1 MVEKVTRPGKESR
14 LKDIRRAA
22 RKLFSEQGYD
32 AVTTKMIA
40 ETAEIS
46 RGLIYRYH
54 GTKEEIL
61 SDVLIEFLEEEAL
74 YMSDWVRS
82 SSTDFPREKGETE
95 IIAEYFREIFEYDTK
110 ADVISFR
117 KMAARQSWSWDNQTE
132 LRVYEKAG
140 TLFWPLNELL
150 ERQGF
155 KHLEEAVRNTI
166 WAIYNETL
174 RKAMA
179 RADEGN
185 ISRGHWQMLFEQSL
199 RVLRL

>member
-74 YMSDWVRS
+74 YMSDWSVIVDGFS
-82 SSTDFPREKGETE
+82 REKGETE

-117 KMAARQSWSWDNQTE
+117 KMAARQSRSWDNQTE
-132 LRVYEKAG
+132 LRVYE
-140 TLFWPLNELL
+140 
-150 ERQGF
+150 
-155 KHLEEAVRNTI
+155 
-166 WAIYNETL
+166 
-174 RKAMA
+174 
-179 RADEGN
+179 
-185 ISRGHWQMLFEQSL
+185 SRGFILAFE
-199 RVLRL
+199 